1 MTAHSMATVR
11 QYPMVCSRAG
21 RSRALLLLAA
31 AIAIALAGCASNPN
45 TATAAGQMTI
55 GSRAARAGL
64 WREAMFRY
72 GKAVQ
77 LEPNNAM
84 ALSNLGVAYES
95 SGEFEKAREVYLKA
109 LQNDRAN
116 PYIQKNYSRFSEF
129 YQKYRKREPKVL
141 DGAQDAV
148 AAKGAD
154 APPPAPGEEKKP

>member
-1 MTAHSMATVR
+1 MHRTGVRRTVTLSLLVAT
-11 QYPMVCSRAG
+11 
-21 RSRALLLLAA
+21 
-31 AIAIALAGCASNPN
+31 IALAGCASSPN
-45 TATAAGQMTI
+45 TATAAGQITI

-72 GKAVQ
+72 DKAVQ

-95 SGEFEKAREVYLKA
+95 SGEFEKAREVYLRA

-141 DGAQDAV
+141 DGGPDATATKGAE
-148 AAKGAD
+148 AAK
-154 APPPAPGEEKKP
+154 PPAPAEAAKPPAPAEEKKP